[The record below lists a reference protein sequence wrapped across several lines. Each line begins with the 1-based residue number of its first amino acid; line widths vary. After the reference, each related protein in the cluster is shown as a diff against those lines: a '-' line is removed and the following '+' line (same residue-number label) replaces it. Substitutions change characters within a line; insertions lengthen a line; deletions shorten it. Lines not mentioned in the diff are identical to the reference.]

1 MMSDVTKELER
12 IDSDTPAEVERTQSR
27 RTFVPR
33 VDIYAA
39 DDKYYLLADMP
50 GVNQEGVE
58 ITLEKNQL
66 TIRGR
71 VEDQAAEGYE
81 LLYTEYQTGDY
92 QRTFIL
98 SDAVDRDQ
106 IEAVLK
112 NGVLQVILT
121 KSEIAK
127 ARKIEV
133 RSEV

>member
-1 MMSDVTKELER
+1 MSDVAMEIEKKEAE
-12 IDSDTPAEVERTQSR
+12 TPVSVERTQTR

-39 DDKYYLLADMP
+39 DDKFYLLADMP
-50 GVNQEGVE
+50 GVSQEGVD

-71 VEDQAAEGYE
+71 VEVQANEGYE
-81 LLYTEYQTGDY
+81 LIHAEYRVGDY
-92 QRTFIL
+92 QRTFVL
-98 SDAVDRDQ
+98 SDTVDQDQ

-112 NGVLQVILT
+112 NGVLQLTLT

-133 RSEV
+133 QSRV

>member
-1 MMSDVTKELER
+1 MSDVTKELER
-12 IDSDTPAEVERTQSR
+12 IDSETPAEVEHRQSR

-50 GVNQEGVE
+50 GVNQEGVD

-81 LLYTEYQTGDY
+81 LLYAEYRIGDY
-92 QRTFIL
+92 RRTFTL